1 MITFHKIKWKNFLST
16 GNQWTEVDF
25 QRNNTNLIIGTN
37 GAGKSTILDALTFVL
52 FNKPFR
58 KINKPQLPNTTNEK
72 DCCVEIE
79 FTTNNR
85 HYLVRRGIKPNVFD
99 IEVNGKPLHKEADDR
114 ANQRILEENILKVN
128 YKSFTQIVILGSS
141 TFVPFMQL
149 TTSNRR
155 EVIEDLLDIRIFSA
169 MNGIIKDKIRTQKDQ
184 IKSLEL
190 KKQTLKEKEQMQ
202 REFIEELEN
211 RGNANINANK
221 EKIANLDK
229 EVGEYI
235 DANDILD
242 GYIQQYTKEQENVI
256 GAGDK
261 LVKLNNLKGK
271 ISQKVSTIT
280 KEHKFFTENTVCPTC
295 TQTIEEEFRLNRIT
309 DAQNKA
315 KELKEGYEELE
326 NTIKFEQER
335 ERQFNDLSKEITKL
349 THGISQNNTRISLNQ
364 RQIRDLEHEIQTIT
378 ENLANRNSEHEKLEE
393 FRENLQKTF
402 EYLAEKKEEIVYYDF
417 AYSLLRDDGVKTKII
432 KKYLPFINQQV
443 NRYLQMMD
451 FYINFNLDEEF
462 NETVKSPIHED
473 FSYSSFSE
481 GEKMRIDLA
490 LLFTWREVARVKNSV
505 NTNLLIMDEV
515 FDSSLDGFGTDEFLK
530 IIRYVIKVRKNQRFF
545 TYGVLTGTR
554 RMNTPNW
561 QHHSKKEQKRKLK
574 PQAMRARR
582 EALRQ
587 FKKRHMTSPKRR
599 GSFV

>member
-1 MITFHKIKWKNFLST
+1 MITFQKIRWRNFLST
-16 GNQWTEVDF
+16 GNQFTEVDF
-25 QRNNTNLIIGTN
+25 QEHHTNLIVGTN
-37 GAGKSTILDALTFVL
+37 GAGKSTILDALTFGL
-52 FNKPFR
+52 FNKPYR
-58 KINKPQLPNTTNEK
+58 KINKPQLVNTTNERE
-72 DCCVEIE
+72 CVVEIE
-79 FTTNNR
+79 FTIDTR
-85 HYLVRRGIKPNVFD
+85 QYLVRRGIKPNVFD
-99 IEVNGKPLHKEADDR
+99 IIVNGTPLHREADDR
-114 ANQRILEENILKVN
+114 AMQRILEENILKLN

-149 TTSNRR
+149 TSSNRR

-169 MNGIIKDKIRTQKDQ
+169 MNNILKDNIKEKKSQVKSLDLKKETLKDKMKMQK
-184 IKSLEL
+184 
-190 KKQTLKEKEQMQ
+190 
-202 REFIEELEN
+202 EFIEELEN

-221 EKIANLDK
+221 EKITNLFK
-229 EVGEYI
+229 EVGIYMEENDKTNEQVEKLTEEQQGLT
-235 DANDILD
+235 DA
-242 GYIQQYTKEQENVI
+242 GK
-256 GAGDK
+256 K
-261 LVKLNNLKGK
+261 LAKLNNLKGK

-280 KEHKFFTENTVCPTC
+280 KEHKFFTENSVCPTC

-335 ERQFNDLSKEITKL
+335 ERQFTDLSQEITNL

-393 FRENLQKTF
+393 FRENLQKTI
-402 EYLAEKKEEIVYYDF
+402 EDLSDKKQEIVYHDF
-417 AYSLLRDDGVKTKII
+417 AYSLLKDDGVKTKII

-443 NRYLQMMD
+443 NRYLQMME

-481 GEKMRIDLA
+481 GEKMRIDLS
-490 LLFTWREVARVKNSV
+490 LLFTWREVARVKNSA

-530 IIRYVIKVRKNQRFF
+530 IIRYVIKDANIFVISHKQDMLDKFESVIRFEKVKGFSRKMSSASTDQ
-545 TYGVLTGTR
+545 
-554 RMNTPNW
+554 
-561 QHHSKKEQKRKLK
+561 
-574 PQAMRARR
+574 
-582 EALRQ
+582 
-587 FKKRHMTSPKRR
+587 
-599 GSFV
+599 

>member
-1 MITFHKIKWKNFLST
+1 MITFKKIRYKNFLST
-16 GNQWTEVDF
+16 GNQFTEIDF
-25 QRNNTNLIIGTN
+25 QEHHTNLIIGTN
-37 GAGKSTILDALTFVL
+37 GAGKSTMLDALTFVL

-58 KINKPQLPNTTNEK
+58 RINKPQLVNTTNERE
-72 DCCVEIE
+72 CVVEIE
-79 FTTNNR
+79 FTVNSR
-85 HYLVRRGIKPNVFD
+85 DYLVRRGIKPNVFD

-114 ANQRILEENILKVN
+114 ANQRILEESILKVN

-149 TTSNRR
+149 TTANRR

-169 MNGIIKDKIRTQKDQ
+169 MNNLIKDNIRTKKEQ
-184 IKSLEL
+184 IKSLTL
-190 KKQTLKEKEQMQ
+190 KKDTVKDKMKMQ
-202 REFIEELEN
+202 QNFIEELEN
-211 RGNANINANK
+211 RGNANIDSNNK
-221 EKIANLDK
+221 KI
-229 EVGEYI
+229 
-235 DANDILD
+235 
-242 GYIQQYTKEQENVI
+242 
-256 GAGDK
+256 DK
-261 LVKLNNLKGK
+261 LDEEVVVYMKQNSGFEEDIFKCTKKQEEVAGADSKLSKLNNLRGK

-295 TQTIEEEFRLNRIT
+295 QQDIEEEFRVNRIS

-335 ERQFNDLSKEITKL
+335 ERQFNSLNKEITKL
-349 THGISQNNTRISLNQ
+349 THDISQNNTRISLNQ

-378 ENLANRNSEHEKLEE
+378 SNLQNRNTEHEKLEE
-393 FRENLQKTF
+393 FRENLQKTI
-402 EYLAEKKEEIVYYDF
+402 EDLSDKKQEIVHYDF

-451 FYINFNLDEEF
+451 FYINFKLDEEF
-462 NETVKSPIHED
+462 GETVESPIHEH

-490 LLFTWREVARVKNSV
+490 LLFTWREVARLKNSV

-515 FDSSLDGFGTDEFLK
+515 FDSSLDGFGTEEFLK
-530 IIRYVIKVRKNQRFF
+530 IIRYVIKDANIFVISHKSDLHDKFES
-545 TYGVLTGTR
+545 VLKFDKIKGFSC
-554 RMNTPNW
+554 M
-561 QHHSKKEQKRKLK
+561 
-574 PQAMRARR
+574 
-582 EALRQ
+582 
-587 FKKRHMTSPKRR
+587 
-599 GSFV
+599 V